1 MARNPVQF
9 QKGISLN
16 EFLSLYGTEQQCFD
30 ALYRWRWPNGFVCPN
45 CGHDR
50 GCQLTTH
57 KLQQCYRCNRQTS
70 ITAGT
75 IFEAT
80 KLPLTVWFQGI
91 YFMTQDKKGASAMKL
106 HRQLGISYN
115 AAWRMRHKLMQ
126 VMMERDRAHPLGGF
140 IQLDDAYLD
149 PEAALRIE
157 TASNHGVHLH
167 KVLSDDGQEVRLY
180 CFSEERAAKE
190 RGIVERFARRF
201 ETALTELCEGLSR
214 PRTQKRLDKVW
225 QRIGRLKEKSRGIAQ
240 HYDIELDTD
249 ESGERATAVRF
260 TRLRATLVAHGLGRH
275 IVARGRFV
283 HPEPGEQVELRLVV
297 EVEALLRLL
306 PEELALEPVELV
318 LERVVVGLQLLK
330 RRLRLREPGIRI
342 AERNAKPRVLLLEFG
357 NVGCRQRQAL
367 FCIEHNGN
375 LSTFESFRQPSDSVS
390 SGVESLY
397 PRLPPVPVARCDSA
411 PVSPPS
417 LPGPEQTGPAPGAC
431 SISNTRPCR
440 TQES

>member
-30 ALYRWRWPNGFVCPN
+30 ALYHWRWPNGFVCPN

-140 IQLDDAYLD
+140 IQLDDAYL
-149 PEAALRIE
+149 
-157 TASNHGVHLH
+157 G
-167 KVLSDDGQEVRLY
+167 
-180 CFSEERAAKE
+180 
-190 RGIVERFARRF
+190 
-201 ETALTELCEGLSR
+201 
-214 PRTQKRLDKVW
+214 
-225 QRIGRLKEKSRGIAQ
+225 
-240 HYDIELDTD
+240 
-249 ESGERATAVRF
+249 GERSGGKRGRGAPGKTPFVAAVE
-260 TRLRATLVAHGLGRH
+260 TNAEGQP
-275 IVARGRFV
+275 VAREAHRGRGLPT
-283 HPEPGEQVELRLVV
+283 HRNRRLGAAAPEPGHASALRW
-297 EVEALLRLL
+297 AGLLQWRD
-306 PEELALEPVELV
+306 
-318 LERVVVGLQLLK
+318 RG
-330 RRLRLREPGIRI
+330 RLR
-342 AERNAKPRVLLLEFG
+342 
-357 NVGCRQRQAL
+357 
-367 FCIEHNGN
+367 
-375 LSTFESFRQPSDSVS
+375 S
-390 SGVESLY
+390 
-397 PRLPPVPVARCDSA
+397 
-411 PVSPPS
+411 
-417 LPGPEQTGPAPGAC
+417 
-431 SISNTRPCR
+431 
-440 TQES
+440 